1 LNIGLF
7 KVLILFK
14 VLEINS
20 QEYLFL
26 WWSLAPGL
34 LLSLQRNAIQ
44 TVCHFCLLANDKFRL
59 SPLFTHRKIN
69 IGTDIWGK
77 NPYKQIVFSIFLL

>member
-34 LLSLQRNAIQ
+34 LFAFISSMECDRN
-44 TVCHFCLLANDKFRL
+44 RL
-59 SPLFTHRKIN
+59 PFLFTSKR
-69 IGTDIWGK
+69 
-77 NPYKQIVFSIFLL
+77 QISIISPFYTPKH